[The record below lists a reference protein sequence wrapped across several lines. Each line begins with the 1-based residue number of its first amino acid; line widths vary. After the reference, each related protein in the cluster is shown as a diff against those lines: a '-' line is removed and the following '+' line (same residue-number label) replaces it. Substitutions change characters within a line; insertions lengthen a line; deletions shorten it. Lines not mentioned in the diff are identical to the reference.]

1 MPKNVPGHGN
11 ATPHYC
17 SVTGARQGPGLP
29 GTADAQP
36 DNPAA
41 RGRVQLLFSVGSLD
55 TAALVWKL
63 KGFSDMNVPES
74 IVRPLL
80 PI

>member
-1 MPKNVPGHGN
+1 MPPPIIVQSLERG
-11 ATPHYC
+11 
-17 SVTGARQGPGLP
+17 GAQGLP